1 MFVCSCNAI
10 REIEA
15 GTAIKT
21 GARNWV
27 QVHAHLGH
35 APCCGKCA
43 SELTEMISLA
53 EPKSP
58 TETALLMAAS

>member
-1 MFVCSCNAI
+1 MFVCNCNAI

-21 GARNWV
+21 GARDWV
-27 QVHAHLGH
+27 QVHAHFGH

-43 SELTEMISLA
+43 PEIMEMISSA
-53 EPKSP
+53 ETNSSS
-58 TETALLMAAS
+58 ETPLPMTMS